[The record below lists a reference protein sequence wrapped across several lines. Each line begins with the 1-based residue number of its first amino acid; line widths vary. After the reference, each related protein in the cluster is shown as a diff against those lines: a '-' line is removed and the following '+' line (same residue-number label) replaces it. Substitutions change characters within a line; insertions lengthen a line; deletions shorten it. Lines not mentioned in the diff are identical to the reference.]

1 MSFHLAGL
9 LNHSTQPN
17 IQGTVQGTSAAGVS
31 PAGQN
36 ASQGNLDL
44 PIGATVSGTVV
55 RVEGD
60 TAYIRMDGSDMIQAR
75 MESTVSMT
83 EGSNVTFEVSG
94 MTDGQIVLR
103 SLFQNTALQATAE
116 KALMQAGIEVNA
128 NSLSMTSEM
137 MRNGMPVD
145 KEALQEMYRDVISYP
160 QMSGANIVAM
170 NRLQIPLSDVNVNQ
184 FQAYMNLEHQI
195 STGVGQMTDAL
206 LDAFNGLMQTD
217 DAKAAEL
224 MQRLVDVFA
233 QEADGLDGVQ
243 GTQQAQDQTALQGTL
258 AENAEGI
265 LEDGASTE
273 ETAAQTGKIIIAEEP
288 DGAQTGRVQQGG
300 AQAENAASAAL
311 AEGAAAAADVPAEG
325 ASYLEA
331 LQKIAQMQQSSES
344 EALRQPHKAEASA
357 PENRAQAA
365 QQEDFSKLL
374 QEIGVSKEALQ
385 KYASGE
391 LSDKALLGLIKSA
404 LAETGTDA
412 QLFSRQTAL
421 FENKD
426 FQELLKNEIGRQ
438 LLMQPQTVADKG
450 EVEAYYTRLLEQTGK
465 LSQSLSDILPQNTQA
480 MQDIANI
487 RDNLDFMNQLNQT
500 MSYIQLP
507 LKLQGNEA
515 HGDLYVYT
523 NKKSLAESD
532 GSVSAY
538 LHLDM
543 DHLGPVDVYVAMQN
557 QKVSTN
563 FYLRDDEMIDFI
575 SSRIDQL
582 NERLTKK
589 GYQMSMNVTKKEKE
603 TGVMQEIIED
613 HRENMLVSTTSFD
626 VRA

>member
-17 IQGTVQGTSAAGVS
+17 IQGTAQGTSAAGVS
-31 PAGQN
+31 STGQN
-36 ASQGNLDL
+36 ASHGNPDL

-60 TAYIRMDGSDMIQAR
+60 TAYIRMDGSDTIQAR
-75 MESTVSMT
+75 MESTVSLA

-128 NSLSMTSEM
+128 NSLGMVGEM

-206 LDAFNGLMQTD
+206 LDAFNGLLQTD

-224 MQRLVDVFA
+224 MLRLLDVFT
-233 QEADGLDGVQ
+233 QEADGQDGAQ
-243 GTQQAQDQTALQGTL
+243 GTQQMEAAQDQTALQGAL

-265 LEDGASTE
+265 LESGVSME
-273 ETAAQTGKIIIAEEP
+273 ETAAQTGKIIIAENP
-288 DGAQTGRVQQGG
+288 DGGQPG
-300 AQAENAASAAL
+300 AASAGNAAATANVQ
-311 AEGAAAAADVPAEG
+311 AEGAA
-325 ASYLEA
+325 YLEA

-344 EALRQPHKAEASA
+344 EALQPHRADAGAQENQARAAE
-357 PENRAQAA
+357 
-365 QQEDFSKLL
+365 QEDFTKLL
-374 QEIGVSKEALQ
+374 QQVGISGETLQ

-404 LAETGTDA
+404 LAETGADGEA

-426 FQELLKNEIGRQ
+426 FQTLLKNETHRQ
-438 LLMQPQTVADKG
+438 FLMEPQTVADKG
-450 EVEAYYTRLLEQTGK
+450 EVEAYYTKLLEQTGK
-465 LSQSLSDILPQNTQA
+465 LSQSLSDILPQNAQA

-507 LKLQGNEA
+507 LKLQGGDA

-523 NKKSLAESD
+523 NKKSLANSD

>member
-31 PAGQN
+31 SAGQN
-36 ASQGNLDL
+36 ASQGNPDL

-60 TAYIRMDGSDMIQAR
+60 TAYIRMDGSDTIQAR
-75 MESTVSMT
+75 MESTVSLA

-128 NSLSMTSEM
+128 NSLGMVGEM

-206 LDAFNGLMQTD
+206 LDAFKDLLQTD
-217 DAKAAEL
+217 NAKAAEL
-224 MQRLVDVFA
+224 MQRILDVFT
-233 QEADGLDGVQ
+233 QEADGQDGAQ
-243 GTQQAQDQTALQGTL
+243 GTQQAETAQDQTALQGAL

-265 LEDGASTE
+265 LEGGVSME
-273 ETAAQTGKIIIAEEP
+273 ETAAQTGKIIIAENTE
-288 DGAQTGRVQQGG
+288 GMQQGG
-300 AQAENAASAAL
+300 AQAGS
-311 AEGAAAAADVPAEG
+311 AAAAANVPEEG
-325 ASYLEA
+325 TAYLEA

-344 EALRQPHKAEASA
+344 EAIQPHRADAGVQENHARSAE
-357 PENRAQAA
+357 
-365 QQEDFSKLL
+365 QEDFSKLL
-374 QEIGVSKEALQ
+374 QQVGISGETLQ

-404 LAETGTDA
+404 LTEAGADGEA

-426 FQELLKNEIGRQ
+426 FQALVKNEIGRQ
-438 LLMQPQTVADKG
+438 LLMELQTVADKG
-450 EVEAYYTRLLEQTGK
+450 EVEAYYTKLLEQTGK
-465 LSQSLSDILPQNTQA
+465 LSQSLSDILPQNAQA
-480 MQDIANI
+480 MQDIVNI

-507 LKLQGNEA
+507 LKLQGNDA

-523 NKKSLAESD
+523 NKKSLADSD